1 LYASLLCFLLAGAS
15 QQPDPAPASIQPIAT
30 YSIVARDPE
39 TGALGVAVQ
48 SHWFS
53 VGSIVTWAEAGV
65 GAVATQSFARTAY
78 GPELLAD
85 LREGI
90 APQEALD
97 KRVQAD
103 GGAAVRQVAV
113 VDAQGRVA
121 AWTGPACVASAS
133 HRLGAAYSCQANI
146 MTDDGVV
153 PAMAAAYEAAV
164 GDFADRLLAALDGAQ
179 AAGGDL
185 RGRQSAAI
193 LIVDGKRRAE
203 PWQGVLLELRV
214 EDHPEPLRELRRLV
228 RVQRAYDAANAGDA
242 ALERGDLAAALAEYA
257 RAEDLLP
264 EQVELSFWRGITL
277 LQRGHEAEAL
287 AILARVFAR
296 EPAWTL
302 MPARLVAAGH
312 FPDDPGLLQ
321 RLAALAPGADLR
333 ARASRAA
340 PERVEADLRQLVS
353 FGTRHTLGA
362 TDDPERGI
370 GAARAWLAAEF
381 ARIGAEHHGGRLQVA
396 QESFQLGASARAPN
410 GVALVNVVATL
421 PGSEPGRLVVLSGH
435 YDSIPS
441 ARDPDP
447 TRDAPGANDDGSG
460 TVAVLEAARLL
471 GGLQPRATL
480 VFLCVAG
487 EEQGLLGSR
496 AQAEA
501 WKAAGLEV
509 EAMFTMDI
517 VGGAVGESGLHEP
530 WRLRV
535 FSEGVPSAS
544 GAAPVFGSDNDSSS
558 RQLARYFE
566 RAAESAVPGFDVTLI
581 FRQDRYLRGGD
592 HRSFNDLG
600 WPAVRLTEPH
610 ENYRHQHQDVRVVD
624 GVQYGDLLEY
634 VDCAYVARVAAAAG
648 AACGELALA
657 PASPRAVQVDTR
669 ELTSDTRL
677 QWAAPVEG
685 DGVAGYAVLIR
696 RTHEPTWTERRVVG
710 RVDEVTLTALSKDDW
725 LFAVEAF
732 DDAGNRS
739 RAVYP
744 TPRRR

>member
-1 LYASLLCFLLAGAS
+1 MMNSCLFAFLIAPL
-15 QQPDPAPASIQPIAT
+15 QQPLPVPVPVQPVST
-30 YSIVARDPE
+30 YSIVARDPA

-65 GAVATQSFARTAY
+65 GAVATQSFARAAY

-85 LREGI
+85 LRAGM

-97 KRVQAD
+97 ARTQAD
-103 GGAAVRQVAV
+103 RGREVRQVAV

-121 AWTGPACVASAS
+121 AWTGASCIASAG
-133 HRLGAAYSCQANI
+133 HHIGAAYSCQANI
-146 MTDDGVV
+146 MLDDGVV
-153 PAMAAAYEAAV
+153 PAMAAAYETAEGA
-164 GDFADRLLAALDGAQ
+164 FAERLLAALEGAQ
-179 AAGGDL
+179 HAGGDL

-193 LIVDGKRRAE
+193 LIVGGERGAE
-203 PWQGVLLELRV
+203 SWQGVELELRV
-214 EDHPEPLRELRRLV
+214 EDHPEPLRELRRLMQM
-228 RVQRAYDAANAGDA
+228 QRAYEAANAGDA
-242 ALERGDLAAALAEYA
+242 ALERGDLAVALAAYA
-257 RAEDLLP
+257 RAEELYP

-277 LQRGHEAEAL
+277 LQRGHEAEAME
-287 AILARVFAR
+287 ILGRVFAR
-296 EPAWTL
+296 EPAWAL
-302 MPARLVAAGH
+302 MPARLAAVGQ
-312 FPDDPGLLQ
+312 FPDDAALLAK
-321 RLAALAPGADLR
+321 LAALSTGAELR
-333 ARASRAA
+333 ARASRAS
-340 PERVEADLRQLVS
+340 PTRVETDLRKLVS
-353 FGTRHTLGA
+353 FGTRHTLSDA
-362 TDDPERGI
+362 KDRQRGV
-370 GAARAWLAAEF
+370 GAARDWLKEELQ
-381 ARIGAEHHGGRLQVA
+381 RISKEHHGGRLKVA
-396 QESFQLGASARAPN
+396 HESFTLGPSARAPQ
-410 GVALVNVVATL
+410 GVELLNVVATL
-421 PGSEPGRLVVLSGH
+421 PGSDPDRLVVLSGH

-471 GGLQPRATL
+471 GGLKPRATL

-487 EEQGLLGSR
+487 EEQGLLGSK

-501 WKAAGLEV
+501 WKAAGKDV

-517 VGGAVGESGLHEP
+517 VGGAVGQSGLHEP

-535 FSEGVPSAS
+535 FSEGVPSGS

-566 RAAESAVPGFDVTLI
+566 RAAESAVPGLDVTLI
-581 FRQDRYLRGGD
+581 FRQDRFLRGGD
-592 HRSFNDLG
+592 HKSFNDLG

-610 ENYRHQHQDVRVVD
+610 ENYAQQHQDVRLAD
-624 GVQYGDLLEY
+624 GEQFGDLVEF
-634 VDCAYVARVAAAAG
+634 VDFAYVARVAAAVAG
-648 AACGELALA
+648 TCGELALA

-669 ELTSDTRL
+669 ELTPDTRL
-677 QWAAPVEG
+677 QWAEPVAG
-685 DGVAGYAVLIR
+685 DGIAGYAVLLR
-696 RTHEPTWTERRVVG
+696 RTHEPVWSERRVLG
-710 RVDEVTLTALSKDDW
+710 RVSEVTLSAISKDDW

-732 DDAGNRS
+732 DAQGNRS

>member
-1 LYASLLCFLLAGAS
+1 MNLSLLALIALPV
-15 QQPDPAPASIQPIAT
+15 QAPAVMREPTQPVAT
-30 YSIVARDPE
+30 YSIVARDPA

-65 GAVATQSFARTAY
+65 GAVATQSFARAAY

-90 APQEALD
+90 PPQEALD
-97 KRVQAD
+97 RRVQAD
-103 GGAAVRQVAV
+103 SGRAVRQVAV
-113 VDAQGRVA
+113 VDAQGRTA
-121 AWTGPACVASAS
+121 AWTGPSCIASAS
-133 HRLGAAYSCQANI
+133 HRLGDGYSCQANI
-146 MTDDGVV
+146 MIDDGVV
-153 PAMAAAYEAAV
+153 PAMAAAFEAAE
-164 GDFADRLLAALDGAQ
+164 GDFAERLLAALDGAQ

-193 LIVDGKRRAE
+193 LVVDGKRRAE

-214 EDHPEPLRELRRLV
+214 EDHAEPLRELRRLL
-228 RVQRAYDAANAGDA
+228 RVHRAYEAANAGDA
-242 ALERGDLAAALAEYA
+242 ALEREDLAGALAEYA
-257 RAEDLLP
+257 RAEELLP

-302 MPARLVAAGH
+302 MPARLAAAGH
-312 FPDDPGLLQ
+312 FPDDPDLLA
-321 RLAALAPGADLR
+321 RVAALAPGADLR
-333 ARASRAA
+333 ARASRASA
-340 PERVEADLRQLVS
+340 ARVEADLSKLVS

-362 TDDPERGI
+362 TDDPARGI
-370 GAARAWLAAEF
+370 GAARNWLKEELE
-381 ARIGAEHHGGRLQVA
+381 RISREHHAGRLQVA
-396 QESFQLGASARAPN
+396 HETFALGASARAPQ
-410 GVALVNVVATL
+410 GVELVNVVATL
-421 PGSEPGRLVVLSGH
+421 PGSDPDRLVVLSGH
-435 YDSIPS
+435 YDSIPN

-447 TRDAPGANDDGSG
+447 ARDAPGANDDGSG

-471 GGLQPRATL
+471 GGLRPRATL

-487 EEQGLLGSR
+487 EEQGLLGSK

-501 WKAAGLEV
+501 WKAAGKDV

-517 VGGAVGESGLHEP
+517 VGGAVGSSGLHEP

-535 FSEGVPSAS
+535 FSEGVPSGS

-566 RAAESAVPGFDVTLI
+566 RAAEAAVPGFDVTLI

-592 HRSFNDLG
+592 HRSFNELG

-610 ENYRHQHQDVRVVD
+610 ENYRHQHADVRVVD
-624 GVQYGDLLEY
+624 GVQYGDLLEF

-657 PASPRAVQVDTR
+657 PASPSAVQVDTR
-669 ELTSDTRL
+669 ELTPDTRL

-710 RVDEVTLTALSKDDW
+710 RVAEVTLTALSKDDW

-732 DDAGNRS
+732 DEAGNRS